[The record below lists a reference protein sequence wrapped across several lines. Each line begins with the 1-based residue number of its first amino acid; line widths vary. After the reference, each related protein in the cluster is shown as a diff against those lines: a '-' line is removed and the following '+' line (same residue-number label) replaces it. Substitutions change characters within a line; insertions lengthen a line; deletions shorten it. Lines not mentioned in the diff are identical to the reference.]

1 MKLSRKACAKINLG
15 LRILDRM
22 PDGYHAIETVY
33 VELDW
38 GDMLF
43 VEPAA
48 ELSLHCRGIPLPLV
62 EDNLVFRA
70 ARALQR
76 DIRIERG
83 AKITLDKVIPVGSG
97 LGGGSSD
104 AAAALLLLCELWEA
118 ELGMDL
124 LVRIARSLGAD
135 VPFFLKGGTAYAT
148 GIGDVLVPVEWGFD
162 GWIVL
167 FHPEW
172 EVSTPWA
179 YERWDQL
186 GRAPSSPLPLSD
198 YLDRLPGDPGFR
210 DLFTNNFESIVLDEF
225 PALRNSYNQFWET
238 GADHVGL
245 SGSGSSLF
253 GLFSDR
259 DQAAL
264 GLQWAQS
271 HGWGCLTRRSTGEF
285 RERGEAG

>member
-15 LRILDRM
+15 LRILERM

-43 VEPAA
+43 VEPAE
-48 ELSLHCRGIPLPLV
+48 ELSLLCRGIPLPVV
-62 EDNLVFRA
+62 EDNLVIRA

-76 DIRIERG
+76 DVQVEQG
-83 AKITLDKVIPVGSG
+83 ARITLDKVIPVGSG

-118 ELGMDL
+118 KPGMDS
-124 LVRIARSLGAD
+124 LVGIARSLGAD
-135 VPFFLKGGTAYAT
+135 VPFFLEGGTAYAT
-148 GIGDVLVPVEWGFD
+148 GIGDMLVPVEWGFD
-162 GWIVL
+162 GWVVL

-186 GRAPSSPLPLSD
+186 GRMPSSPLPLSD

-210 DLFTNNFESIVLDEF
+210 DLFTNNFESIILEEF
-225 PALRNSYNQFWET
+225 PALRNSYDQFWET
-238 GADHVGL
+238 GADHVSL

-259 DQAAL
+259 DRAAL

-271 HGWGCLTRRSTGEF
+271 HGWGCLTRRRTGEF